1 MFKKKIFLMF
11 VLFTLT
17 ISIVACSNKDNSIRE
32 PVFSESSTISD
43 SEVGEASSTVAENTI
58 YESNEVQSDI
68 MTNREFLR
76 LIINTFEIYSDES
89 FEGDVEEAK
98 FWNIL
103 DADDEID
110 ENGLITPE
118 FLISVS
124 MIATGYI
131 DNTASINEILNCAV
145 KYDVIEKADIS
156 SVDVN
161 NAKEIV
167 KAAKHAYIYP
177 DMYK

>member
-11 VLFTLT
+11 ALLTLT
-17 ISIVACSNKDNSIRE
+17 TSVTACANKDNSITE
-32 PVFSESSTISD
+32 SVFSESSIISD
-43 SEVGEASSTVAENTI
+43 LEIDESFSTVAENTT
-58 YESNEVQSDI
+58 YESNEIHLNV
-68 MTNREFLR
+68 MTNRDFLR

-89 FEGDVEEAK
+89 FEDDVEEAK

-103 DADDEID
+103 DADAEID

-145 KYDVIEKADIS
+145 KYEVIEKADIS
-156 SVDVN
+156 FVDVN

-167 KAAKHAYIYP
+167 KAAKQAYLYP
-177 DMYK
+177 DMYQ

>member
-1 MFKKKIFLMF
+1 MFKKKMFLM
-11 VLFTLT
+11 LILLTLT
-17 ISIVACSNKDNSIRE
+17 ISVTACANKGNSTE
-32 PVFSESSTISD
+32 ESVFSESSTISD
-43 SEVGEASSTVAENTI
+43 LEIDEAFSTVAENTT
-58 YESNEVQSDI
+58 YESNGVQSDV
-68 MTNREFLR
+68 MTNKEFLR

-103 DADDEID
+103 DADSEID

-145 KYDVIEKADIS
+145 KYEVIGKANIS

-167 KAAKHAYIYP
+167 EAAKHAYLYP
-177 DMYK
+177 DMYQ

>member
-1 MFKKKIFLMF
+1 MFKKKMFLM
-11 VLFTLT
+11 LALLTLT
-17 ISIVACSNKDNSIRE
+17 ISVTSCANKDNNIGESA
-32 PVFSESSTISD
+32 FSESSTISD
-43 SEVGEASSTVAENTI
+43 LESDEVFSIVAENTI
-58 YESNEVQSDI
+58 YESNEVKSDI

-76 LIINTFEIYSDES
+76 LVIDTFEIYSDES
-89 FEGDVEEAK
+89 FEDDVEKAK

-103 DADDEID
+103 DVNAEID
-110 ENGLITPE
+110 ENRLITPE

-145 KYDVIEKADIS
+145 KYEVIEKASILYVDI
-156 SVDVN
+156 N

-167 KAAKHAYIYP
+167 KAARHAYLYP
-177 DMYK
+177 DMYQ